1 MPALTVSAGIVSGLA
16 AFAASRGADRN
27 ALYARAGI
35 DVEAL
40 DDPDAR
46 LPLESYK
53 ALLRAAQDMCADPAL
68 ALHWGEAVDMAEV
81 SIVGLIMNA
90 SETMGEAFAQM
101 QRFGRLALEVE
112 GVSNGPRFDIAPRDG
127 QLWMRDNRFDPD
139 DFPELTEGAFAR
151 LVCGPRRFLPKP
163 HVLEIHVTHAA
174 PAYRAEYD
182 RIFQCPVKFNA
193 DWNALRVDPATTTWR
208 VALQPRYVFG
218 VLTERAD
225 TLLETLNASKTT
237 RDDVERLL
245 LPSLHTGAASADAI
259 ATAMGFSRQT
269 LFRRLKA
276 EGVTYEEVLDALRY
290 RMALHYL
297 RGGKASVNET
307 AYLVG
312 FSDPA
317 AFSRAFKR
325 WAGKTAQEA
334 RLEAR
339 RA

>member
-1 MPALTVSAGIVSGLA
+1 MAALSVSAGIVSGLA
-16 AFAASRGADRN
+16 AFAVSRGADMPM
-27 ALYARAGI
+27 LCARAGL
-35 DVEAL
+35 DKDAL
-40 DDPDAR
+40 ADPDAR
-46 LPLESYK
+46 LPLETYK
-53 ALLRAAQDMCADPAL
+53 TLLRVAQELCADPAL

-112 GVSNGPRFDIAPRDG
+112 GVSAGPRFDIMPRDG
-127 QLWMRDNRFDPD
+127 QLWMRDNRIDAD

-163 HVLEIHVTHAA
+163 HVLEVHFTHPA
-174 PAYRAEYD
+174 PSYRAEYD
-182 RIFQCPVKFNA
+182 RIFQCPVTFGA
-193 DWNALRVDPATTTWR
+193 DWNAMRVDPAITTWR

-225 TLLETLNASKTT
+225 MLIDTLNASKSM
-237 RDDVERLL
+237 RDAVERIL
-245 LPSLHTGAASADAI
+245 LPSLHTGEASADAV
-259 ATAMGFSRQT
+259 ASALGFSRQT

-276 EGVTYEEVLDALRY
+276 EGATYEDVLDALRY

-325 WAGKTAQEA
+325 WSGKTAQEVRA
-334 RLEAR
+334 AR
-339 RA
+339 R

>member
-1 MPALTVSAGIVSGLA
+1 MPALTVSAGIVSGLG
-16 AFAASRGADRN
+16 AFAASRGADLS
-27 ALYARAGI
+27 ALYARAGV
-35 DVEAL
+35 DVATL

-46 LPLESYK
+46 LPLETYK

-90 SETMGEAFAQM
+90 SETMAEAFAQM
-101 QRFGRLALEVE
+101 QRFGRLAMEVE
-112 GVSNGPRFDIAPRDG
+112 GVSDGARFDLAPRDG
-127 QLWMRDNRFDPD
+127 QLWMRDNRIDAD

-163 HVLEIHVTHAA
+163 HVLEIHVTHPA

-182 RIFQCPVKFNA
+182 RIFQCPVKFGA
-193 DWNALRVDPATTTWR
+193 DWNALRVDPAITTWR

-225 TLLETLNASKTT
+225 MLLETLNASKST
-237 RDDVERLL
+237 RDAVERLL
-245 LPSLHTGAASADAI
+245 LPSLHTGEASADAV
-259 ATAMGFSRQT
+259 ASSMGFSRQT

-276 EGVTYEEVLDALRY
+276 EDVTYEEVLDALRY

-325 WAGKTAQEA
+325 WAGKTAQEV
-334 RLEAR
+334 
-339 RA
+339 RAAKR